1 MPSNKNISNSRR
13 SFLGNGIKL
22 AALSSLLLPLQ
33 KAFGKSSSFIINNG
47 KKVGELIRKFELY
60 NGLILNTKT
69 NIVHLPT
76 DKIFAD
82 YSKISV
88 RHKRIINLK
97 TWEGEVKSSIHF
109 NKEKSGIILEL
120 LALQKLT
127 AGIND
132 QTLTA
137 AINTLSVAFTPTYKN
152 KDGMILNMFRFRLH
166 YLLLQSIALNNT
178 IPAEKKWLKFQAATG
193 NIKYDIMD
201 ADSLPKRMHWI
212 RTKTGFDKQVA
223 YVLQN
228 KMTYMNRLKDRAAVY
243 KL

>member
-1 MPSNKNISNSRR
+1 MPSNKNISSSRR
-13 SFLGNGIKL
+13 HFLSNGLRL
-22 AALSSLLLPLQ
+22 AVFGGLMLPLK
-33 KAFGKSSSFIINNG
+33 KAFGKSSSFIISNG
-47 KKVGELIRKFELY
+47 KKVGDFVRKFELF
-60 NGLILNTKT
+60 NGLVLNTKT

-109 NKEKSGIILEL
+109 NKDKSGIILEL
-120 LALQKLT
+120 LAWQKLV

-137 AINTLSVAFTPTYKN
+137 ATNTLSIAFTPTYKS
-152 KDGMILNMFRFRLH
+152 KDRTMVNMFRFRLH
-166 YLLLQSIALNNT
+166 YLLLQTIALNNK
-178 IPAEKKWLKFQAATG
+178 IPVEKKWLKFQSATG
-193 NIKYDIMD
+193 NIKYEAMD
-201 ADSLPKRMHWI
+201 ASSLPKRMNWI
-212 RTKTGFDKQVA
+212 RTKTGFDKQVE
-223 YVLQN
+223 YISQN
-228 KMTYMNRLKDRAAVY
+228 KITYINRLRDRAARY